1 MINKQFEE
9 TSRDILQFLHK
20 RFGFALCMVTRV
32 EGKNWIVL
40 QSEDHGYDIA
50 AGQVFKW
57 ADSFCFHMVKGNG
70 PRICPRC
77 EDIPLYATAT
87 IAQKLNI
94 QSYIGQPIL
103 NEDGSL
109 FGTLCAIDPN
119 TKSELILEDVDLL
132 ELLGSL
138 LSKVLQAELAQN
150 RHVNEVKRL
159 KKKAFRDQLT
169 GLYNRRAWEE
179 LINKE
184 EERCKRYGH
193 TAAVFFIDINN
204 LKEVNDN
211 LGHVVGDQLIKRKAD
226 ILIDTIRGNDI
237 VARLGGD
244 EFVILSSENN
254 KAGAERLLNRLKA
267 NFEQENISVAI
278 GYSMRHPS
286 SGLHFAAEQADKKMY
301 ENKQKIKSALKLVAE
316 AI

>member
-211 LGHVVGDQLIKRKAD
+211 LGHVVGDQLIKRTAD

-244 EFVILSSENN
+244 EFVILSVENDETGTESLVDRLIN
-254 KAGAERLLNRLKA
+254 AFAAANIGA
-267 NFEQENISVAI
+267 AI
-278 GYSMRHPS
+278 GMAMRHPS
-286 SGLHFAAEQADKKMY
+286 QGLFAALAQADQNMFEYKRRKKSSESMT
-301 ENKQKIKSALKLVAE
+301 NLK
-316 AI
+316 

>member
-211 LGHVVGDQLIKRKAD
+211 LGHVVGDQLIKRTAD

-237 VARLGGD
+237 NVVPLIRP
-244 EFVILSSENN
+244 
-254 KAGAERLLNRLKA
+254 LN
-267 NFEQENISVAI
+267 SV
-278 GYSMRHPS
+278 
-286 SGLHFAAEQADKKMY
+286 L
-301 ENKQKIKSALKLVAE
+301 
-316 AI
+316 

>member
-57 ADSFCFHMVKGNG
+57 ADSFCFHMVKGKG
-70 PRICPRC
+70 PRISPRC

-87 IAQKLNI
+87 IAKKLNI

-119 TKSELILEDVDLL
+119 TKSDLILEDVDLL

-193 TAAVFFIDINN
+193 SAAVFFIDINN

-211 LGHVVGDQLIKRKAD
+211 LGHVVGDQLIKRAAD

-286 SGLHFAAEQADKKMY
+286 SGLYFAAEQADKKMY
-301 ENKQKIKSALKLVAE
+301 ENKQKIKSALKLVSE

>member
-70 PRICPRC
+70 PRISPRC

-211 LGHVVGDQLIKRKAD
+211 LGHVVGDQLIKRTAD